1 MNKLNCLRVS
11 VATSL
16 MIAFACTIPT
26 KNASAAGP
34 ASTQPAATGAAAS
47 RHFDHVLVIVLEN
60 QDQEVAIRDPYLK
73 SLAGQ
78 GANLTD
84 FHGVVHPSYANYLA
98 MVAGKLIPTH
108 GDKQI
113 DIPDETI
120 ADRLT
125 AKGLTW
131 KNYAEGYPGNCF
143 LKDTK
148 GRYARK
154 HVPFI
159 SFTRVQHGAC
169 QNVVTGTQFDKDLAA
184 LDKAPGGGSFPN
196 YAFYSPDLDDD
207 GHDTGLKGG
216 TRWLKGFLDPLLQN
230 KAFMETTLT
239 VITYDESGQSK
250 AGDTNHIYTV
260 LLGDMVKPGD
270 YAQHCN
276 HYSVLRTVEDNFG
289 LEPLADGDRQAEP
302 ITGVWKAPQ

>member
-1 MNKLNCLRVS
+1 MTGSNRYWNLFILGFLVALLCASTTKSLRAKEAAS
-11 VATSL
+11 TH
-16 MIAFACTIPT
+16 P
-26 KNASAAGP
+26 SAAR
-34 ASTQPAATGAAAS
+34 

-60 QDQEVAIRDPYLK
+60 QDQEVAISDPYLK

-84 FHGVVHPSYANYLA
+84 FHGLVHPSYANYLG
-98 MVAGKLIPTH
+98 MVAGKLYPTH

-125 AKGLTW
+125 VKGLTW

-143 LKDTK
+143 LKATT

-154 HVPFI
+154 HVPFM

-169 QNVVTGTQFDKDLAA
+169 QYVVPGTQFDQDLADLA
-184 LDKAPGGGSFPN
+184 RPDASGSSAFPN

-216 TRWLKGFLDPLLQN
+216 TAWLKGFLDPLLQN
-230 KAFMETTLT
+230 KAFTKHTLT
-239 VITYDESGQSK
+239 VVTYDESGQSK

-260 LLGDMVKPGD
+260 LLGDMVKPGG
-270 YAQHCN
+270 YGQPCN

-289 LEPLADGDRQAEP
+289 LEPLADGDRHAEA
-302 ITGVWKAPQ
+302 IAGVWKDPQ